1 MAKGCTI
8 CTHAN
13 CTEIDSLLDSG
24 NQQKQVA
31 LQFGVSAHAL
41 SRHVRHGKNVAP
53 DSLDVDEQ
61 LWLDRLDKA
70 HRQAVRD
77 GDIRGQ
83 QQIAATGLR
92 VARQRKVEAEKAKAA
107 KAATVAESDANKVSI
122 GDLDSLVEV
131 FSDPSTVPD
140 PVDRSK
146 VEFVLR
152 KARGLLR
159 PDAEAVFQ
167 KMWSDKDF
175 CEALIDY
182 ARDWQPKPKEEAIEP
197 VQPQETAVRAN

>member
-53 DSLDVDEQ
+53 DSLDADEQ
-61 LWLDRLDKA
+61 LWLDRLVAA
-70 HRQAVRD
+70 HKQAVRD

-92 VARQRKVEAEKAKAA
+92 VARQRKVEAEKAKKTAQ
-107 KAATVAESDANKVSI
+107 AATVAESSDRVSI
-122 GDLDSLVEV
+122 GSLDEMVAILTAEN
-131 FSDPSTVPD
+131 PS
-140 PVDRSK
+140 PVDRPK
-146 VEFVLR
+146 IKQALDR
-152 KARGLLR
+152 ARALSRL
-159 PDAEAVFQ
+159 DAESIFN
-167 KMWSDKDF
+167 KMWEDNAFAQD
-175 CEALIDY
+175 LTDY
-182 ARDWQPKPKEEAIEP
+182 ASAWRSKPKEELNEP
-197 VQPQETAVRAN
+197 IPQETAVRAN

>member
-61 LWLDRLDKA
+61 LWLDRLSAA

-92 VARQRKVEAEKAKAA
+92 AARQRKVEAEKAKKAA
-107 KAATVAESDANKVSI
+107 KAATVAESDDRVSI
-122 GDLDSLVEV
+122 GSLDEMVAILTAEN
-131 FSDPSTVPD
+131 PT
-140 PVDRSK
+140 PVDRPK
-146 VEFVLR
+146 IKQALDR
-152 KARGLLR
+152 ARALSRL
-159 PDAEAVFQ
+159 DAENIFNT
-167 KMWSDKDF
+167 MWVDNAFAQDLTDF
-175 CEALIDY
+175 AS
-182 ARDWQPKPKEEAIEP
+182 AWRPKPKEELNEP
-197 VQPQETAVRAN
+197 IPQETAARAN

>member
-8 CTHAN
+8 CAHAN
-13 CTEIDSLLDSG
+13 CAEIDSLLDSG
-24 NQQKQVA
+24 TQQKQVA

-41 SRHVRHGKNVAP
+41 SRHVRHGNNVAP
-53 DSLDVDEQ
+53 DSLDGDEQ
-61 LWLDRLDKA
+61 LWLARLEKA
-70 HRQAVRD
+70 HKQAVRD

-107 KAATVAESDANKVSI
+107 KAAIVAESDDNKVSI

-140 PVDRSK
+140 PVDRAK
-146 VEFVLR
+146 VEFVMR
-152 KARGLLR
+152 KAHGLMR
-159 PDAEAVFQ
+159 MDAEQLFQ
-167 KMWSDKDF
+167 RMWSSPRF
-175 CEALIDY
+175 CNALIDF
-182 ARDWQPKPKEEAIEP
+182 ASQWKEPEEP
-197 VQPQETAVRAN
+197 SELVQAQTSAPN

>member
-53 DSLDVDEQ
+53 DSLDADEQ
-61 LWLDRLDKA
+61 LWLDRLVSA
-70 HRQAVRD
+70 HQQAVRD

-92 VARQRKVEAEKAKAA
+92 VARQRKVEAEKAKKTAQ
-107 KAATVAESDANKVSI
+107 AATVAESDAN
-122 GDLDSLVEV
+122 
-131 FSDPSTVPD
+131 
-140 PVDRSK
+140 
-146 VEFVLR
+146 
-152 KARGLLR
+152 
-159 PDAEAVFQ
+159 
-167 KMWSDKDF
+167 
-175 CEALIDY
+175 
-182 ARDWQPKPKEEAIEP
+182 
-197 VQPQETAVRAN
+197 